1 MHRRQFLAASIVAS
15 SVTRVGG
22 QPSPKPPVAADQP
35 AKRIRVGVIGHT
47 KRGDYGHGLDVMWL
61 KLPGTEIVG
70 VADADAAGL
79 AAAKAKLKTDAGFD
93 DYKAMLKATTPQ
105 VVAVCPRHLDQH
117 HDMILAAI
125 DAGAEGVYVEKPFCR
140 TPAEADAI
148 LAAADKKKVKVAV
161 AHRNPY
167 HPAMTVVLKLIA
179 DGAIGKVIELRG
191 RGKEDARGG
200 ALDLWV
206 LGSHVAN
213 LATFIGGKPTACT
226 ASLLLK
232 GKPVVKADI
241 KDGAE
246 GVGPLAGDEVHARF
260 ELEKGYPFFFDS
272 TVNPDAKGAGFGLQV
287 IGTKGVIDLRTD
299 REPLAHLIEGN
310 PFTPTKEPR
319 AWVPITSG
327 GLNRPEAVGV
337 GADVAN
343 HVIAG
348 RDLLAAMKDNRAPLC
363 DGIAGATT
371 VEMICAVFESHRLGG
386 QRVTFPLQ
394 TRQNA
399 LGML

>member
-1 MHRRQFLAASIVAS
+1 MHRRQFLAASALAATAI
-15 SVTRVGG
+15 
-22 QPSPKPPVAADQP
+22 AADTP
-35 AKRIRVGVIGHT
+35 AKKVRVAVIGHT

-61 KLPGTEIVG
+61 KLPETEIVG
-70 VADADAAGL
+70 VADADPAGL
-79 AAAKAKLKTDAGFD
+79 AAAKKRLNTDAAFA
-93 DYKAMLKATTPQ
+93 DYKAMLKAVAPR

-117 HDMILAAI
+117 HDMTLAAI
-125 DAGAEGVYVEKPFCR
+125 DAGAEGVYIEKPFCR
-140 TPAEADAI
+140 TPAEADTI
-148 LAAADKKKVKVAV
+148 LAAAAKKKVKIAV

-167 HPAMTVVLKLIA
+167 HPAMKVVAKLIA
-179 DGAIGKVIELRG
+179 DGAIGKLIELRG

-200 ALDLWV
+200 SLDLWV

-213 LATFIGGKPTACT
+213 LATVLGGSPTACS
-226 ASLLLK
+226 ASVLLK
-232 GKPVVKADI
+232 GQPVVKADI

-260 ELEKGYPFFFDS
+260 DMARGVPFFFDS
-272 TVNPDAKGAGFGLQV
+272 AVNPDAKGAGFGLQV

-310 PFTPTKEPR
+310 PFTPSKEAR
-319 AWVPITSG
+319 TWVPITSG
-327 GLNRPEAVGV
+327 GVGKPEAAGV

-348 RDLLAAMKDNRAPLC
+348 RDLLAAMADDRAPLC
-363 DGIAGATT
+363 DGVAAATT

-386 QRVTFPLQ
+386 QRVTFPLK
-394 TRQNA
+394 TRGNA

>member
-1 MHRRQFLAASIVAS
+1 MHRRQFLAASALAATAI
-15 SVTRVGG
+15 
-22 QPSPKPPVAADQP
+22 AADTP
-35 AKRIRVGVIGHT
+35 AKKVRVAVIGHT

-61 KLPGTEIVG
+61 KLPETEIVG
-70 VADADAAGL
+70 VADADPAGL
-79 AAAKAKLKTDAGFD
+79 AAAKKRLNTDAAFA
-93 DYKAMLKATTPQ
+93 DYKAMLKAVAPR

-117 HDMILAAI
+117 HDMTLAAI
-125 DAGAEGVYVEKPFCR
+125 DAGAEGVYIEKPFCR
-140 TPAEADAI
+140 TPAEADTI
-148 LAAADKKKVKVAV
+148 LAAAAKKKVKIAV

-167 HPAMTVVLKLIA
+167 HPAMKVVAKLIA
-179 DGAIGKVIELRG
+179 DGAIGKLIEFRG

-200 ALDLWV
+200 SLDLWV

-213 LATFIGGKPTACT
+213 LATVLGGSPTACS
-226 ASLLLK
+226 ASVLLK
-232 GKPVVKADI
+232 GQPVVKADI

-260 ELEKGYPFFFDS
+260 DMARGVPFFFDS
-272 TVNPDAKGAGFGLQV
+272 AVNPDAKGAGFGLQV

-310 PFTPTKEPR
+310 PFTPSKEAR
-319 AWVPITSG
+319 TWVPITSG
-327 GLNRPEAVGV
+327 GVGKPEAAGV

-348 RDLLAAMKDNRAPLC
+348 RDLLAAMADDRAPLC
-363 DGIAGATT
+363 DGVAAATT

-386 QRVTFPLQ
+386 QRVTFPLK
-394 TRQNA
+394 TRGNP

>member
-1 MHRRQFLAASIVAS
+1 MHRRQFLAASALAATAIAADTPAKK
-15 SVTRVGG
+15 TRV
-22 QPSPKPPVAADQP
+22 A
-35 AKRIRVGVIGHT
+35 VIGHT

-61 KLPGTEIVG
+61 KLPETEIVG
-70 VADADAAGL
+70 VADADPAGL
-79 AAAKAKLKTDAGFD
+79 AAAKKRLNTDAAFA
-93 DYKAMLKATTPQ
+93 DYKAMLKAVAPR

-117 HDMILAAI
+117 HDMTLAAI
-125 DAGAEGVYVEKPFCR
+125 DAGAEGVYIEKPFCR

-148 LAAADKKKVKVAV
+148 LAAAAKKKVKIAV

-167 HPAMTVVLKLIA
+167 HPAMKVVAKLIA
-179 DGAIGKVIELRG
+179 DGAIGKLIELRG

-200 ALDLWV
+200 SLDLWV

-213 LATFIGGKPTACT
+213 LATVLGGNPTACS
-226 ASLLLK
+226 ASVLLK
-232 GKPVVKADI
+232 GQPVVKADI

-260 ELEKGYPFFFDS
+260 DMARGVPFFFDS
-272 TVNPDAKGAGFGLQV
+272 AVNPDAKGAGFGLQV

-310 PFTPTKEPR
+310 PFTPSKEAR
-319 AWVPITSG
+319 TWVPITSG
-327 GLNRPEAVGV
+327 GVGQPEAAGV

-348 RDLLAAMKDNRAPLC
+348 RDLLAAMADDRAPLC
-363 DGIAGATT
+363 DGVAAATT

-386 QRVTFPLQ
+386 QRVTFPLK
-394 TRQNA
+394 TRGNA

>member
-1 MHRRQFLAASIVAS
+1 MHRRQFLAASVVAT
-15 SVTRVGG
+15 SVAL
-22 QPSPKPPVAADQP
+22 AADPP
-35 AKRIRVGVIGHT
+35 AKRVRVGVFGHT

-61 KLPGTEIVG
+61 KLPETEIVG
-70 VADADAAGL
+70 VADADPTGL
-79 AAAKAKLKTDAGFD
+79 AAAKAKLKIDAGFD
-93 DYKAMLKATTPQ
+93 DYKTMLKATSPQ

-125 DAGAEGVYVEKPFCR
+125 DAGAEGIYVEKPFCR

-148 LAAADKKKVKVAV
+148 LSAADKKKVKIAV

-191 RGKEDARGG
+191 RGKEDTRGG

-213 LATFIGGKPTACT
+213 LATVIGGKPTACA
-226 ASLLLK
+226 ASVLLK
-232 GKPVVKADI
+232 GKPVVKADV

-260 ELEKGYPFFFDS
+260 EMDRGYPFFFDS
-272 TVNPDAKGAGFGLQV
+272 AVNPDAKGAGFGLQV

-319 AWVPITSG
+319 AWVPVTSG
-327 GLNRPEAVGV
+327 GVGKPEPVAST
-337 GADVAN
+337 GADVAS
-343 HVIAG
+343 HLIAG
-348 RDLLAAMKDNRAPLC
+348 RDLLAAMKDHRAPLC
-363 DGIAGATT
+363 DGVAGATT
-371 VEMICAVFESHRLGG
+371 VEMICAVFESHRMGG
-386 QRVTFPLQ
+386 QRVTFPLK
-394 TRQNA
+394 TRGNA
-399 LGML
+399 LAML

>member
-1 MHRRQFLAASIVAS
+1 MHRRQFLAASALAATAIAADTPAKK
-15 SVTRVGG
+15 TRV
-22 QPSPKPPVAADQP
+22 A
-35 AKRIRVGVIGHT
+35 VIGHT

-61 KLPGTEIVG
+61 KLPETEIVG
-70 VADADAAGL
+70 VADADPAGL
-79 AAAKAKLKTDAGFD
+79 AAAKKRLNTDAAFA
-93 DYKAMLKATTPQ
+93 DYKAMLKAVAPR

-117 HDMILAAI
+117 HDMTLAAI
-125 DAGAEGVYVEKPFCR
+125 DAGAEGVYIEKPFCR

-148 LAAADKKKVKVAV
+148 LAAAAKKKVKIAV

-167 HPAMTVVLKLIA
+167 HPAMKVVAKLIA
-179 DGAIGKVIELRG
+179 DGAIGKLIELRG

-200 ALDLWV
+200 SLDLWV
-206 LGSHVAN
+206 FGSHVTN
-213 LATFIGGKPTACT
+213 LATVLGGSPTACS
-226 ASLLLK
+226 ASVLLK
-232 GKPVVKADI
+232 CQPVVKADI

-260 ELEKGYPFFFDS
+260 DMARGVPFFFDS
-272 TVNPDAKGAGFGLQV
+272 AVNPDAKGAGFGLQV

-310 PFTPTKEPR
+310 PFTPSKEAR
-319 AWVPITSG
+319 TWVPITSG
-327 GLNRPEAVGV
+327 GVGKPEEAGV
-337 GADVAN
+337 GAEVAN

-348 RDLLAAMKDNRAPLC
+348 RDLLAAMADDRAPLC
-363 DGIAGATT
+363 DGVAAATT

-386 QRVTFPLQ
+386 QRVTFPLK
-394 TRQNA
+394 TRGNA